1 MVSLVASGMDC
12 GMKPD
17 TGAKRRASGPL
28 GTLGRQGLMAV
39 GVVAFALGAVGIV
52 VPLLPTTIFWIIAAA
67 CFAKSAPRWQRW
79 IYQHSRFGGVIR
91 DFMVRGV
98 IRREAK
104 LAALAGMAA
113 SFILTAAV
121 SGLNLL
127 WLGIV
132 AAMLFAVGTYVATR
146 PEAAGAPASPTG
158 IAPRTN
164 SSPLS

>member
-1 MVSLVASGMDC
+1 MDRRMAVDTDTDNDLRANGALGMVV
-12 GMKPD
+12 
-17 TGAKRRASGPL
+17 RH
-28 GTLGRQGLMAV
+28 GLIAV
-39 GVVAFALGAVGIV
+39 GVLAFAIGAVGIV

-67 CFAKSAPRWQRW
+67 CFARSMPRWQRW

-91 DFMVRGV
+91 DFMLNGV
-98 IRREAK
+98 IRRQAK

-113 SFILTAAV
+113 SFGLTAAV

-127 WLGIV
+127 GLSLV

-146 PEAAGAPASPTG
+146 PETVGISAAAGV
-158 IAPRTN
+158 APRTN